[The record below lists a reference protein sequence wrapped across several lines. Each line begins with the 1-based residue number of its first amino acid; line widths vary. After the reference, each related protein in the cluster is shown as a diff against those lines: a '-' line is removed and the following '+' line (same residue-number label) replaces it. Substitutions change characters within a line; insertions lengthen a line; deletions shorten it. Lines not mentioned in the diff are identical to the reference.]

1 MAVTNVIPELWARE
15 MVEVL
20 KNNLV
25 AAGICNTTIASAL
38 NMEGDK
44 FHIPVAGT
52 TTTAAYVEGTT
63 TISYTSPTDT
73 VKTLTIDQDQYAA
86 LNISDEEVKQ
96 ANQDYARE
104 YARDI
109 AFNLAEDIDVQVMG
123 QYTNAGLDSYET
135 GTTPW
140 QLGATGGDFPK
151 LIASLHRQLDAAKA
165 RKEGRF
171 LVLNAVGIEAARLY
185 TAGRATSLGDDV
197 TVNGAVGQFMGMTLI
212 QSNNVVNASS
222 VDHSLCGVMGRN
234 IALATQI
241 SPADIEDLRLEGSYG
256 TGVRARAKWGSVVY
270 RPETLI
276 DVNLNET
283 LLA

>member
-20 KNNLV
+20 KNKLV

-52 TTTAAYVEGTT
+52 TSTAAYVEGTT

-96 ANQDYARE
+96 ANQDYQRE

-109 AFNLAEDIDVQVMG
+109 AFNLAEDIDQQVMG
-123 QYTNAGLDSYET
+123 LYTAAGLDSYET

-140 QLGATGGDFPK
+140 QLGATGADFPK

-165 RKEGRF
+165 ILSQPIGSIVASDTLFNIAETCGVEVTEISSSGSAGGELEGIACS
-171 LVLNAVGIEAARLY
+171 VLPLTARVE
-185 TAGRATSLGDDV
+185 GDIPNLINFIIKLNGDF
-197 TVNGAVGQFMGMTLI
+197 TTGAVK
-212 QSNNVVNASS
+212 S
-222 VDHSLCGVMGRN
+222 VDISVSENTTEERSSAN
-234 IALATQI
+234 IQL
-241 SPADIEDLRLEGSYG
+241 L
-256 TGVRARAKWGSVVY
+256 VY
-270 RPETLI
+270 TYQG
-276 DVNLNET
+276 D
-283 LLA
+283 